1 MDEFLLIFR
10 RDFTTREIQ
19 PSPQQFQEHFQ
30 QWQQWF
36 SSLISQDKLAR
47 PLQRWDGQGLIVNN
61 KKEVT
66 NGPYAEIKE
75 SIGGMI
81 LVKAKDYNEAAEIA
95 KGCPIL
101 ELDGTVEIRM
111 AKN

>member
-10 RDFTTREIQ
+10 RDFTTKEVQ
-19 PSPQQFQEHFQ
+19 PSPEQLQQHLQ
-30 QWQQWF
+30 QWQEWF
-36 SSLISQDKLAR
+36 NSLAAQDKLAR
-47 PLQRWDGQGLIVNN
+47 PLQRWDGKGVIVTN

-66 NGPYAEIKE
+66 NGPYVEIKE

-81 LVKAKDYNEAAEIA
+81 LVKAENYDEAAQIA

-101 ELDGTVEIRM
+101 ELDGCVEIRM
-111 AKN
+111 ATR